1 MRVCVSVNVCTG
13 GFGCMAPSK
22 FIIYLSCVA
31 FGLEKS
37 AGLASLHQKNIT
49 VSAFVLEVCLFI
61 SFVSFFG
68 IDASGSHRC
77 HFTLVFIITVSLERI
92 TAIGFILAKLTL
104 ELFLVL
110 MLQLVRGEVIL
121 AHEVHVALVTF
132 EWSLAR
138 MLPHVTRQLG
148 RADEHFAAFLE
159 RATMIARG

>member
-1 MRVCVSVNVCTG
+1 MP
-13 GFGCMAPSK
+13 GC
-22 FIIYLSCVA
+22 
-31 FGLEKS
+31 
-37 AGLASLHQKNIT
+37 ASLHQKNIT

-68 IDASGSHRC
+68 VDASGFHRR

-92 TAIGFILAKLTL
+92 AAIGFILAKLTL

-132 EWSLAR
+132 ERSLAR

-148 RADEHFAAFLE
+148 RTDEHFAAFLE
-159 RATMIARG
+159 RAAMIARG

>member
-1 MRVCVSVNVCTG
+1 MP
-13 GFGCMAPSK
+13 GC
-22 FIIYLSCVA
+22 
-31 FGLEKS
+31 
-37 AGLASLHQKNIT
+37 ASLHQKNIT

-61 SFVSFFG
+61 SFVW
-68 IDASGSHRC
+68 IDASGFHRR

-92 TAIGFILAKLTL
+92 AAIGFILAKLTL

-132 EWSLAR
+132 ERSLAR

-159 RATMIARG
+159 RAAMIARR